1 MKVSVT
7 AIAAGLPIALVLAW
21 AFKMTPEG
29 MKRTENLSPNEQVPQ
44 WSGREFAALIVSEDV
59 SDKSI
64 AVLPFENRSD
74 DKANAYFASRIQDEI
89 MTRLAKI
96 TDLK

>member
-29 MKRTENLSPNEQVPQ
+29 MKRTENLSPNEQFR
-44 WSGREFAALIVSEDV
+44 SGAD
-59 SDKSI
+59 
-64 AVLPFENRSD
+64 
-74 DKANAYFASRIQDEI
+74 ASSR
-89 MTRLAKI
+89 R
-96 TDLK
+96 